1 MMCHNVTLCHRESF
15 KCNPFIFVASFISIV
30 MLRSLKQFI
39 KDILIFRGGG
49 GSLRD
54 PPWVPLE
61 STNARVLCRYGG
73 GGVGGLTPP
82 PLISNTGLGLCR
94 SV

>member
-1 MMCHNVTLCHRESF
+1 
-15 KCNPFIFVASFISIV
+15 

-39 KDILIFRGGG
+39 KDILIIRGG

-54 PPWVPLE
+54 PPWVPVE

-73 GGVGGLTPP
+73 FNPHPSFRTLRTHQSWSRADGSTIRSIIGTLKEKKTLGKNTVGE
-82 PLISNTGLGLCR
+82 IDCDIN
-94 SV
+94 